1 MSMRWVIISICRAIA
16 ILAGRAMGQESIDAE
31 VNVWDVVGPLPS
43 EEAVALGRPLPTGNL
58 AEAFETYFGWE
69 VSYHRG

>member
-1 MSMRWVIISICRAIA
+1 
-16 ILAGRAMGQESIDAE
+16 MGQESIDAE
-31 VNVWDVVGPLPS
+31 VNVWDVVGPLPW
-43 EEAVALGRPLPTGNL
+43 EEAVALDRPLPTGNL